1 MCYNLSHLSLPLETL
16 ILYSSVSERRC
27 LKTDTDIRQRIEEFR
42 LRRDRIAVTLFSCKL
57 IRCLG
62 CECVELKVPVED
74 EDQGLKNGC
83 EFETGGGKESKV
95 TSSRDDQF
103 EMNINQVSNYSYA
116 EAEALTDDIEVPV
129 FCKIDQ
135 PTRCRYQNADWR
147 LRPLPD
153 EMLRYAREDTHYLL
167 HIYDLMRIW
176 LFSASTESE
185 NSDEPLVEGFEVIDI
200 IFDVKHCLQGFVR
213 MAKDLNAIVI
223 AFRGTQERRN
233 LINILAEVSQSGEQR
248 HIPYRD
254 SRLTFLLQESLGGNA
269 KLAMVCAISPVQ
281 R

>member
-1 MCYNLSHLSLPLETL
+1 ML
-16 ILYSSVSERRC
+16 
-27 LKTDTDIRQRIEEFR
+27 EFR
-42 LRRDRIAVTLFSCKL
+42 LRRHRIAVTLFSCKL
-57 IRCLG
+57 IRCLR

-116 EAEALTDDIEVPV
+116 EAEALTDDIEVAFNANTTQNYV
-129 FCKIDQ
+129 GSRSFIQETQSLYSVRLTNQLVAD
-135 PTRCRYQNADWR
+135 TRMQIGDFA
-147 LRPLPD
+147 LS
-153 EMLRYAREDTHYLL
+153 
-167 HIYDLMRIW
+167 LMRC
-176 LFSASTESE
+176 SASTESE

-223 AFRGTQERRN
+223 AFRGTQERRSKLSMLTSN
-233 LINILAEVSQSGEQR
+233 SCINAAVLFLRFTMNKSLICWIQAKET
-248 HIPYRD
+248 
-254 SRLTFLLQESLGGNA
+254 SR
-269 KLAMVCAISPVQ
+269 
-281 R
+281 